1 MVKIGIVGIGFMGM
15 IHYYASKK
23 VEGAEVIAI
32 CTRSQK
38 KLDGDWR
45 DIQGNFGPRG
55 GMEDLSSL
63 HKYNNLDDIL
73 ADKDIDLLDICLPT
87 HMHPEMSIAG
97 LNAGKH
103 VLVEKPIALE
113 LDAANEM
120 VAAAEKAGRYLMVGH
135 VLPFFPEFAYAKNAV
150 ESGEYGK
157 LMGGHFKR
165 IITDP
170 TWSED
175 ISDYSKTGGPG
186 IDLHIHDTH
195 FIQLIG
201 GMPDSVYSRGM
212 LVGARGSCRSEDKYV
227 KYLSTQYIYDDKEIC
242 LTAASGEIS
251 QPGRAF
257 AHGYEIYLEKA
268 TILFEFATLGDEGI
282 TSMPVT
288 LLTSDGEVHN
298 PDMGAGDPID
308 SFAAE
313 IQYAVDSIR
322 NNETPVALSG
332 EGARDAL
339 LLCYK
344 EAESVKMGE
353 VVKCKG

>member
-15 IHYYASKK
+15 IHYYAYKR

-32 CTRSQK
+32 CTRNQK
-38 KLDGDWR
+38 KLNGDWR

-55 GMEDLSSL
+55 GIEDLSGIR
-63 HKYNNLDDIL
+63 KYNNLNDIL
-73 ADKDIDLLDICLPT
+73 ADKDIDMLDICLPT
-87 HMHPEMSIAG
+87 DRHPEASIAG

-103 VLVEKPIALE
+103 VLVEKPIALD
-113 LDAANEM
+113 LDIANKM

-135 VLPFFPEFAYAKNAV
+135 VLPFFPEFAYARRAV

-157 LMGGHFKR
+157 LIGGHFKR
-165 IITDP
+165 IITAP

-175 ISDYSKTGGPG
+175 IADYSKTGGPG

-212 LVGARGSCRSEDKYV
+212 LVEDKYV
-227 KYLSTQYIYDDKEIC
+227 KYLSTQYIYDDQEVC
-242 LTAASGEIS
+242 LTAASGAIS

-257 AHGYEIYLEKA
+257 AHGYEVYLEKA
-268 TILFEFATLGDEGI
+268 TILFESATLGNKGV

-313 IQYAVDSIR
+313 IQYAVDSIG
-322 NNETPVALSG
+322 NNQPPTALSG

-344 EAESVKMGE
+344 EAESVRIGKA
-353 VVKCKG
+353 VKCKG

>member
-15 IHYYASKK
+15 MHYYASKK
-23 VEGAEVIAI
+23 LAGAEVIAI

-45 DIQGNFGPRG
+45 DIQGNYGPRG
-55 GMEDLSSL
+55 GIEDLSNL
-63 HKYNNLDDIL
+63 RKYNNLDDIL
-73 ADKDIDLLDICLPT
+73 ADKDIDMLDICLPT
-87 HMHPEMSIAG
+87 HLHSEASIGG

-103 VLVEKPIALE
+103 VMVEKPIALD
-113 LDAANEM
+113 LDSANEM
-120 VAAAEKAGRYLMVGH
+120 VAAAEKSGRYLMVGH
-135 VLPFFPEFAYAKNAV
+135 VLPFFAEFAYAKNIV
-150 ESGEYGK
+150 ESGKYGK

-175 ISDYSKTGGPG
+175 IADYSKTGGPG

-195 FIQLIG
+195 FIQLIS

-212 LVGARGSCRSEDKYV
+212 LVEDKYV
-227 KYLSTQYIYDDKEIC
+227 RYLSTQYIYEDKEVC
-242 LTAASGEIS
+242 LTAASGAIS

-268 TILFEFATLGDEGI
+268 TILFESATLGNEGV

-288 LLTSDGEVHN
+288 LLTSDGEIHQ
-298 PDMGAGDPID
+298 PDMGAGDPVD
-308 SFAAE
+308 SFTAE

-322 NNETPVALSG
+322 NDETPVALSG
-332 EGARDAL
+332 QGARDAL

-344 EAESVKMGE
+344 EAESVKKGAA
-353 VVKCKG
+353 VKCKG

>member
-23 VEGAEVIAI
+23 VQGAEVVAI

-45 DIQGNFGPRG
+45 DVQGNFGPRG
-55 GMEDLSSL
+55 GLEDLSGIR
-63 HKYNNLDDIL
+63 KYNNLDDML
-73 ADKDIDLLDICLPT
+73 ADKDIDMLDICLPT
-87 HMHPEMSIAG
+87 DMHSGTSIAG

-103 VLVEKPIALE
+103 VLVEKPIALD
-113 LDAANEM
+113 LDIANEM
-120 VAAAEKAGRYLMVGH
+120 VTVAEKTGKYLMVGH
-135 VLPFFPEFAYAKNAV
+135 VLPFFPEFAYARKTV

-157 LMGGHFKR
+157 FIGGHFKR
-165 IITDP
+165 IITAP
-170 TWSED
+170 TWSEEVA
-175 ISDYSKTGGPG
+175 DYSKSGGPG

-195 FIQLIG
+195 FIQLVG

-212 LVGARGSCRSEDKYV
+212 LIDDKYV
-227 KYLSTQYIYDDKEIC
+227 KYLSTQYIYNDKEIC
-242 LTAASGEIS
+242 LTAASGAIS

-257 AHGYEIYLEKA
+257 THGYEVYLEKA
-268 TILFEFATLGDEGI
+268 TILFESATLGGEGV

-298 PDMGAGDPID
+298 PDMGAGAPID
-308 SFAAE
+308 SFAEE
-313 IQYAVDSIR
+313 IQYAVDAIR
-322 NNETPVALSG
+322 NNETPTALSG

-344 EAESVKMGE
+344 EAESVKTGE
-353 VVKCKG
+353 VVKC

>member
-15 IHYYASKK
+15 IHYYAYRK
-23 VEGAEVIAI
+23 VQKAEVIAI
-32 CTRSQK
+32 CTRNPK
-38 KLDGDWR
+38 KLAGDWR
-45 DIQGNFGPRG
+45 DVQGNFGPRG
-55 GMEDLSSL
+55 GIEDLSGIR
-63 HKYNNLDDIL
+63 KYDNLNDIL
-73 ADKDIDLLDICLPT
+73 ADKDIDMLDICLPT
-87 HMHPEMSIAG
+87 HMHTETSIAG

-103 VLVEKPIALE
+103 VLVEKPIALD

-135 VLPFFPEFAYAKNAV
+135 VLPFFPEFAYVRKAV

-157 LMGGHFKR
+157 LIGGHFKR
-165 IITDP
+165 IITAP

-175 ISDYSKTGGPG
+175 IADYSKTGGPG

-201 GMPDSVYSRGM
+201 GMPDRVCSRGM
-212 LVGARGSCRSEDKYV
+212 LVEDKYV
-227 KYLSTQYIYDDKEIC
+227 KYLSTQYIYDDKEVC
-242 LTAASGEIS
+242 LTAASGAIS

-257 AHGYEIYLEKA
+257 THGYEVYLEKA
-268 TILFEFATLGDEGI
+268 TILFESATLGNKGV

-288 LLTSDGEVHN
+288 LLTGDGEVHN

-308 SFAAE
+308 SFAGE

-322 NNETPVALSG
+322 NNQTPVALSG

-344 EAESVKMGE
+344 EAESVRTGE
-353 VVKCKG
+353 TVKCKG

>member
-15 IHYYASKK
+15 IHYYAYRK
-23 VEGAEVIAI
+23 VQGAEVIAI

-38 KLDGDWR
+38 KLNGDWR

-63 HKYNNLDDIL
+63 RKYNNLDDIL
-73 ADKDIDLLDICLPT
+73 ADKDIDMLDICLPT
-87 HMHPEMSIAG
+87 HMHPEASIAG

-103 VLVEKPIALE
+103 VLVEKPIALD

-120 VAAAEKAGRYLMVGH
+120 VAAAEKTGRYLMVGH
-135 VLPFFPEFAYAKNAV
+135 VLPFFPEFAYVRKAA

-157 LMGGHFKR
+157 LVGGHLKR

-175 ISDYSKTGGPG
+175 IADYSKTGGPG

-212 LVGARGSCRSEDKYV
+212 LIEDRYV
-227 KYLSTQYIYDDKEIC
+227 KYLSTQYIYDDKEVC
-242 LTAASGEIS
+242 LTAASGAIS

-268 TILFEFATLGDEGI
+268 TILFESATLGNEGV

-288 LLTSDGEVHN
+288 LLTSDGEVYN
-298 PDMGAGDPID
+298 PDMGAGDPVD
-308 SFAAE
+308 SFTAE

-322 NNETPVALSG
+322 NNKTPTALSG

-353 VVKCKG
+353 TVKCKD